1 MIQISEPEES
11 ESFSRNNP
19 IIHYR
24 FNRKFDFL
32 NCHSQLY
39 ISNSKLKIII
49 NCNEEYSKEI
59 KTYTNSFSLYDLQ
72 NISKYF
78 KFFNKIEDVLE
89 DIATVFNQCNYEI
102 EKSGNKLNIL
112 LHLDINEEL
121 LDIKLQLNLV
131 KNLQDNK
138 NKNKKV
144 IYYNPKRTEET
155 EAYKVTKHSGHNVG
169 VKSMNDLNNILTDLK
184 DRLTVLEV
192 TQNTSNNNNNQTGSF
207 MNKNIRNR
215 NIGYNNAL
223 NIGSKSL
230 GGNYNENILL
240 SMESIM
246 KRIIKLEETS
256 QMKSNKINELKE
268 KLKIYEPTITA
279 TSENDSI
286 NDNNTF
292 KFNNNN
298 YNNYNNIDYN
308 NMNNQNQ
315 KYINLGSIRNV
326 DTSTITSNNSNMNK
340 ELLKIK
346 EEELNNSFSN
356 KKKQKKKNEKNSSDE
371 ESIKQIED
379 NNFKKTKNKIKGKGK
394 IKKRKNRSLD
404 KLRKDDDNDELKK
417 PQNKKISKNKSVDK
431 GINNFNNIKEEIINT
446 DIIKEK
452 KKSNL
457 KKSLS
462 NVNANIND
470 NDSQKMINNLE
481 KNLIQKKKKNSSIIK
496 SKNSTQFENNDY
508 INNNNNYNKKR
519 STLNKDNNDDDNDI
533 NINNLNINNEEVKN
547 SLKENDNFNKI
558 NTIYNSDNKEENNN
572 NNNNPIFK
580 FSHTINDNIEN
591 NININNQIAQ
601 NNNSSSQQNSNEN
614 NLDSSKEKEEKIA
627 KYLEKKKELELE
639 REIEEKEERKR
650 RQKTFMD
657 TSSQES
663 SLKVKQIHK
672 SLTMAPK
679 EDLRLYCK
687 SRIIFTKK
695 ELKLLKNK
703 INQDKKKYCVFFDVL
718 YRASE
723 DGADTDFVKKIMEK
737 QKKTLTLFQ
746 TEKGARFGIFVEKKL
761 DTSILMTQY
770 LSERT
775 GTCFLVSLNNL
786 EVYDIYKKFTSSE
799 NKLCFIKNK
808 KKNKNG
814 SSYAIYTPP
823 KDFLKKQCYMGDL
836 TEFFTVDGN
845 EDIIGEKEEYTL
857 KEVEVCKVSIEKR
870 SNEKLKNEILKAKTE
885 IPKKKKEDD
894 NKHSYGR
901 EYSFKNKENS
911 SDYDEE
917 QEINE
922 NNNKKIYNQ
931 EDEEKISNKLKYD
944 YYDWGIINGKND
956 KK

>member
-11 ESFSRNNP
+11 ESFSKNNP

-49 NCNEEYSKEI
+49 NCNEEFSKEI

-89 DIATVFNQCNYEI
+89 DIATVFNQCNYEV

-112 LHLDINEEL
+112 LHLDINEEI
-121 LDIKLQLNLV
+121 LDIKLHLNLV
-131 KNLQDNK
+131 KNLQDDK
-138 NKNKKV
+138 NRNKKV
-144 IYYNPKRTEET
+144 IYYNPKKTEET
-155 EAYKVTKHSGHNVG
+155 EEYRVTKNSGHNVG
-169 VKSMNDLNNILTDLK
+169 VKSMKDLNNILTDLK

-192 TQNTSNNNNNQTGSF
+192 TQNTSNNNQTGSF

-215 NIGYNNAL
+215 NMGYNNPL

-256 QMKSNKINELKE
+256 QMKTNKIIELKE
-268 KLKIYEPTITA
+268 KLKLYEPTITA

-298 YNNYNNIDYN
+298 YNYNNINDFN
-308 NMNNQNQ
+308 NMNQNQ

-326 DTSTITSNNSNMNK
+326 DTSTITSNNSNLNK
-340 ELLKIK
+340 ELLIIK

-356 KKKQKKKNEKNSSDE
+356 KKKKKEKNSSDE
-371 ESIKQIED
+371 ESSKQIED
-379 NNFKKTKNKIKGKGK
+379 NKKKLKNKAKGKGK
-394 IKKRKNRSLD
+394 IKKRKNKSVD
-404 KLRKDDDNDELKK
+404 KLRKDDDNDELEK
-417 PQNKKISKNKSVDK
+417 PQNKKISRNKSVDK
-431 GINNFNNIKEEIINT
+431 GVNNFKKMKEEIINT

-457 KKSLS
+457 KKSFN

-470 NDSQKMINNLE
+470 DDSQKMINNLE
-481 KNLIQKKKKNSSIIK
+481 KNLIQNKKKNNSIVK
-496 SKNSTQFENNDY
+496 SKNSIQFENNNN
-508 INNNNNYNKKR
+508 IINNNNYNKKR
-519 STLNKDNNDDDNDI
+519 STLNKDNNDDYND
-533 NINNLNINNEEVKN
+533 INNLNINNEEVIN
-547 SLKENDNFNKI
+547 SIKENDNFNKI
-558 NTIYNSDNKEENNN
+558 NTIYNSDTNEENKNNN
-572 NNNNPIFK
+572 NNLNKNPIFK
-580 FSHTINDNIEN
+580 FSHTINDNIDN

-601 NNNSSSQQNSNEN
+601 NNNSSNQENSNEN

-639 REIEEKEERKR
+639 QEIEEKEERKR
-650 RQKTFMD
+650 RQKAFMD
-657 TSSQES
+657 TSSRES
-663 SLKVKQIHK
+663 SLKVKQIKK

-679 EDLRLYCK
+679 EDLKLYCK
-687 SRIIFTKK
+687 SNIIFTKK
-695 ELKLLKNK
+695 ELKLLKDK
-703 INQDKKKYCVFFDVL
+703 INQDKSKYCVFFDVL

-723 DGADTDFVKKIMEK
+723 DGADTDIVKKIMEK
-737 QKKTLTLFQ
+737 KKKTLTLFQ

-761 DTSILMTQY
+761 DTSILMNQY

-786 EVYDIYKKFTSSE
+786 ETYDIYKKFTSSE

-808 KKNKNG
+808 KKNRNG

-823 KDFLKKQCYMGDL
+823 KDFLQKQCYMGDL

-857 KEVEVCKVSIEKR
+857 KEVEVCEVSIEKR
-870 SNEKLKNEILKAKTE
+870 SNEKLKKEILKAKTE
-885 IPKKKKEDD
+885 IPKRKKEDD

-901 EYSFKNKENS
+901 EYSFKNKEDS
-911 SDYDEE
+911 SESDEE

-956 KK
+956 NK